1 MAESDKADNAK
12 DGLFLGD
19 VEDWTPKD
27 PATIGP
33 NGKRPIETSPTAFAM
48 GPGHPA

>member
-1 MAESDKADNAK
+1 MAESDKLDNAK

-33 NGKRPIETSPTAFAM
+33 NGSRPLETTETAFVL
-48 GPGHPA
+48 GPNNPT